1 MLIFYIYKFLRVWG
15 VFASVTL
22 LFSVLISLTCNNI
35 FKVMGKN
42 KMQGYIPVYNLFN
55 LLDIVNLNRICF
67 ILLVLPLSNI
77 LMIYIIL
84 YRISIIFHT
93 NKTFSVGL
101 LVMPVI
107 FLPMLN
113 FSNKL
118 DIRPRKE
125 VEEEELKKSSINLMT
140 DEELKELNNSQSEEI
155 KVDNVFKRSV
165 DVKEEVPTFKANKIK
180 YDEMLLSDRD
190 NNKKE
195 IDKLEINDI
204 NKKDIIEEDD
214 NIEIVEL

>member
-22 LFSVLISLTCNNI
+22 LFSVLVSLTCNNI

-55 LLDIVNLNRICF
+55 LLDIVNLNRMYF

-101 LVMPVI
+101 LVFPVV

-113 FSNKL
+113 FSDKL
-118 DIRPRKE
+118 DIRSRKE

-140 DEELKELNNSQSEEI
+140 NEELKELNNSQNDEV
-155 KVDNVFKRSV
+155 KVDNVFKRSIV
-165 DVKEEVPTFKANKIK
+165 VKEEVPTFKANKIK
-180 YDEMLLSDRD
+180 YDEMLLNDSDEH
-190 NNKKE
+190 KKE

-204 NKKDIIEEDD
+204 NKKDIIDEDD

>member
-55 LLDIVNLNRICF
+55 LLDIVNLNRMCF

-93 NKTFSVGL
+93 NKIFSIGL

>member
-55 LLDIVNLNRICF
+55 LLDIVNLNRMCF

-93 NKTFSVGL
+93 NKIFSIGL

-180 YDEMLLSDRD
+180 YDEMLLNDEEET
-190 NNKKE
+190 KKE
-195 IDKLEINDI
+195 IDKLEISDI
-204 NKKDIIEEDD
+204 NKKDIVDEDD

>member
-1 MLIFYIYKFLRVWG
+1 MLIFYIYKFLRIWG

-22 LFSVLISLTCNNI
+22 LFSVLVSLTCNNI

-42 KMQGYIPVYNLFN
+42 KIQGYIPVYNLFN
-55 LLDIVNLNRICF
+55 LLDIVNLNRMYF
-67 ILLVLPLSNI
+67 ILLVPPLSNI

-101 LVMPVI
+101 LVFPVI
-107 FLPMLN
+107 FLPILN
-113 FSNKL
+113 FSDKL
-118 DIRPRKE
+118 DIRPKKE

-140 DEELKELNNSQSEEI
+140 NEELKELNNSQNDEV

-180 YDEMLLSDRD
+180 YDEMLLNDS
-190 NNKKE
+190 NEHKKE
-195 IDKLEINDI
+195 IDKLEISDI
-204 NKKDIIEEDD
+204 NKKDIVDEDD

>member
-55 LLDIVNLNRICF
+55 LLDIVNLNRMCF

-93 NKTFSVGL
+93 NRTFSVGL

-118 DIRPRKE
+118 DVRPRKE
-125 VEEEELKKSSINLMT
+125 VEEEELKKNSINLMT

-180 YDEMLLSDRD
+180 YDEMLLNDS
-190 NNKKE
+190 NEHKKE
-195 IDKLEINDI
+195 VDKLEISDI
-204 NKKDIIEEDD
+204 NKKDIVDEDD

>member
-55 LLDIVNLNRICF
+55 LLDIVNLNRMCF

-180 YDEMLLSDRD
+180 YDEMLLNDRD

-204 NKKDIIEEDD
+204 NKKDIIEEED

>member
-15 VFASVTL
+15 VFASVTV

-55 LLDIVNLNRICF
+55 LLDIVNLNRMCF

-180 YDEMLLSDRD
+180 YDEMLLNDRD

>member
-55 LLDIVNLNRICF
+55 LLDIVDLNRICF

-93 NKTFSVGL
+93 NKIFSVGL

-180 YDEMLLSDRD
+180 YDEMLLNDS
-190 NNKKE
+190 NEHKKE
-195 IDKLEINDI
+195 IDKLEISDI
-204 NKKDIIEEDD
+204 NKKDIVDEDD